1 MKVLATLTL
10 VLGCFANAVLAEDVP
25 VKEPPKPPGLVD
37 RLAKVLKGDE
47 APFTIVT
54 KVYIRAGSED
64 EFEKV
69 AARAS
74 KASAAEPGCTVYEF
88 HRDMEKPTNYTLIE
102 TWSGLNAIK
111 AHLKQDHTK
120 EIQTAMT
127 EMGTT
132 PRTTEIFATTL
143 GR

>member
-1 MKVLATLTL
+1 
-10 VLGCFANAVLAEDVP
+10 
-25 VKEPPKPPGLVD
+25 LVD
-37 RLAKVLKGDE
+37 RLAKVLNGEE

-54 KVYIRAGSED
+54 KIYLRPGAED

-69 AARAS
+69 AVRVS
-74 KASAAEPGCTVYEF
+74 KASAAEKGCLVYEF
-88 HRDMEKPTNYTLIE
+88 HRDLEKPTNYTLIE
-102 TWSGLNAIK
+102 TWSGLGAIK

-127 EMGTT
+127 EMSTT
-132 PRTTEIFATTL
+132 PRTTEIFATSI